1 MTTNNDTAD
10 IEIAAIIEQENQV
23 FIDSNKARLAD
34 LSQYS
39 TEALEWLM
47 MEHYQFS
54 YTNVHF
60 LTVAAERA
68 GGFDTGAIQEEL
80 VRNCEEEDGHAVMYR
95 RALKMVGCNVEERKE
110 FTPTTEFLGT
120 IDELMVRDPSSVLGS
135 MFATEAAAVFEHE
148 VFRDITIELTKRR
161 ELGKQA
167 DSLLWFHDMHLSGVE
182 QSHRDELGI
191 FLRNITPSQG
201 IVAKDGDRPTI
212 DTQLALN
219 GAREAIHTMKVW
231 WDTLMAEV
239 ANVSKNQ
246 QAVA

>member
-1 MTTNNDTAD
+1 
-10 IEIAAIIEQENQV
+10 
-23 FIDSNKARLAD
+23 
-34 LSQYS
+34 
-39 TEALEWLM
+39 M

-60 LTVAAERA
+60 LTVAAERT
-68 GGFDTGAIQEEL
+68 GGFDTGAIKEEL

-95 RALKMVGCNVEERKE
+95 RALKMVGCDLEARKE

-120 IDELMVRDPSSVLGS
+120 IDELMVREPSSVLGS

-148 VFRDITIELTKRR
+148 VFREITIELTKRR

-201 IVAKDGDRPTI
+201 VVAKAGDRPTI
-212 DTQLALN
+212 DTHQALV
-219 GAREAIHTMKVW
+219 GAREAIGTMGAW
-231 WDTLMAEV
+231 WDKLMTEV
-239 ANVSKNQ
+239 TSISQKQ